1 MQYICKELLENSLQS
16 QEIFSL
22 WQEYENGE
30 TMEAKFVKD
39 LDKFEMILQAF
50 EYEKCNN
57 IFFFFLSFYLSII
70 H

>member
-1 MQYICKELLENSLQS
+1 MQYICNDLLGNSLQS

-22 WQEYENGE
+22 WREYENGE

-50 EYEKCNN
+50 EYENVRKLFVVILLNVILYN
-57 IFFFFLSFYLSII
+57 
-70 H
+70 